1 MPHPQRITFYDA
13 LAELALARLG
23 PPIATQQHT
32 TEETG
37 VNADQSQDGIS
48 GRHANEGRKDDNAS
62 EAIPQA
68 EPQPVT
74 PTKTHPQKQPQDISE
89 KDATPMNKTPDATT
103 RGKAKGPKTVYRRE
117 VGGRNVSTI
126 SSQRQTY

>member
-32 TEETG
+32 TEEIG

-48 GRHANEGRKDDNAS
+48 ERHANE
-62 EAIPQA
+62 
-68 EPQPVT
+68 
-74 PTKTHPQKQPQDISE
+74 
-89 KDATPMNKTPDATT
+89 DARMTMPL
-103 RGKAKGPKTVYRRE
+103 
-117 VGGRNVSTI
+117 
-126 SSQRQTY
+126 RQFHRLNLNL